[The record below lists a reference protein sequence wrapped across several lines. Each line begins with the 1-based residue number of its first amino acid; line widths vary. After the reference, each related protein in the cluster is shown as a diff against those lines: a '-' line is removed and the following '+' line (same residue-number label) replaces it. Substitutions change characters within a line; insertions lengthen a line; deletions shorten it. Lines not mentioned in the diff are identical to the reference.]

1 MSALPLALTM
11 GEPAGIAPEITAAA
25 WLALADC
32 GPLFVL
38 VGDAAL
44 VRERARALGRD
55 IAVSEIDDIAAAAT
69 TFRDSLPVLPCPLTP
84 LAPVPAPGRP
94 DPGQAGAVIR
104 SIERAVDLALAG
116 QVAGIVTNPIQKE
129 TLYAAGFRH
138 EGHTDFLADLAVK
151 AGHPA
156 EPVMML
162 SVGSLRSV
170 PVTVHIP
177 LKDVPGRLSQ
187 AAIERHARVLAHG
200 LARRFGIV
208 RPRLAVTGLNPHAG
222 EGGRIGRE
230 EVTIIRPAVEALKAE
245 GLDITGPL
253 PADTA
258 FQADSRNRYDA
269 IICMYHDQ
277 ALIPIKTIGFHEGV
291 NTTLGLPFIR
301 TSPDHG
307 TALALAGTGR
317 ANPQSLIA
325 ALRLADQMA
334 QAAP

>member
-11 GEPAGIAPEITAAA
+11 GEPAGIAPEVTAAA
-25 WLALADC
+25 WLALAVG
-32 GPLFVL
+32 GPVFAV

-44 VRERARALGRD
+44 LRERSQALGRD
-55 IAVSEIDDIAAAAT
+55 IPVTEIDSIAEAPT
-69 TFRDSLPVLPCPLTP
+69 TFRDSLPVLPCR
-84 LAPVPAPGRP
+84 LASPAPMPGRP
-94 DPGQAGAVIR
+94 DPRHAAAVIR

-129 TLYAAGFRH
+129 TLYAAGFPH
-138 EGHTDFLADLAVK
+138 EGHTDFLADLALR
-151 AGHPA
+151 AGHAA

-162 SVGSLRSV
+162 SVGTLRSV

-187 AAIERHARVLAHG
+187 AAIERQARVLAQA
-200 LARRFGIV
+200 LVQRFGIV
-208 RPRLAVTGLNPHAG
+208 KPRLAVTGLNPHAG
-222 EGGRIGRE
+222 EGGQIGRE
-230 EVTIIRPAVEALKAE
+230 EVTIIRPAVEALKAS

-258 FQADSRNRYDA
+258 FQADTRNRYDA

-317 ANPQSLIA
+317 ANPQSLIS

-334 QAAP
+334 AASR

>member
-32 GPLFVL
+32 GPRFVL
-38 VGDAAL
+38 IGDAAL
-44 VRERARALGRD
+44 VRERARALGSD
-55 IAVSEIDDIAAAAT
+55 IATTEIDDIAAAAA
-69 TFRDSLPVLPCPLTP
+69 TFRDSLPVLPSPLTT
-84 LAPVPAPGRP
+84 LAPLPAPGHP
-94 DPGQAGAVIR
+94 DPGLAGAVIH
-104 SIERAVDLALAG
+104 SIERAVELALAG

-187 AAIERHARVLAHG
+187 GAIERHARVLAHG
-200 LARRFGIV
+200 LAQRFGIA

-245 GLDITGPL
+245 GLDIAGPL

>member
-11 GEPAGIAPEITAAA
+11 GEPAGVAPEITAAA
-25 WLALADC
+25 WLALAAG
-32 GPLFVL
+32 GPVFL
-38 VGDAAL
+38 VIGDAAL
-44 VRERARALGRD
+44 VRERSQVLGGD
-55 IAVSEIDDIAAAAT
+55 IAVTEIDSIAAAAT
-69 TFRDSLPVLPCPLTP
+69 TFRDSLPVLPCPLASP
-84 LAPVPAPGRP
+84 APAPGRP
-94 DPGQAGAVIR
+94 DPRHAAAVLR

-116 QVAGIVTNPIQKE
+116 EVAGIVTNPIQKE

-138 EGHTDFLADLAVK
+138 EGHTDFLADLAVQ
-151 AGHPA
+151 AGHAA

-162 SVGSLRSV
+162 STGTLRSV

-187 AAIERHARVLAHG
+187 AAIERQARVLAQA
-200 LARRFGIV
+200 LVQRFGIIK
-208 RPRLAVTGLNPHAG
+208 PRLAVTGLNPHAG
-222 EGGRIGRE
+222 EGGRIGLE
-230 EVTIIRPAVEALKAE
+230 EVTIIRPAVEALRAS
-245 GLDITGPL
+245 GLDIVGPL

-317 ANPQSLIA
+317 ANPQSLIS

-334 QAAP
+334 AAR

>member
-11 GEPAGIAPEITAAA
+11 GEPAGIAPEITVAA
-25 WLALADC
+25 WLALAAT
-32 GPLFVL
+32 GPVFVL
-38 VGDAAL
+38 IGDAPL
-44 VRERARALGRD
+44 LRERARALGLD
-55 IAVSEIDDIAAAAT
+55 IAVTEIGDVAAAAAT
-69 TFRDSLPVLPCPLTP
+69 FRTSLPVLPCPLASP
-84 LAPVPAPGRP
+84 APAPGHP

-104 SIERAVDLALAG
+104 SITRAVDLVLAG
-116 QVAGIVTNPIQKE
+116 EVAAIVTNPIQKE

-177 LKDVPGRLSQ
+177 LKEVPGRLSR
-187 AAIERHARVLAHG
+187 AAIERQARVLARA
-200 LARRFGIV
+200 LAQRFGIAA
-208 RPRLAVTGLNPHAG
+208 PRLAVTGLNPHAG
-222 EGGRIGRE
+222 EGGQIGRE
-230 EVTIIRPAVEALKAE
+230 EVTIIGPAVAALKAE

-258 FQADSRNRYDA
+258 FQADTRNRFDA
-269 IICMYHDQ
+269 LICMYHDQ
-277 ALIPIKTIGFHEGV
+277 ALIPIKTVGFHEGV
-291 NTTLGLPFIR
+291 NTTLGLPVIR

-325 ALRLADQMA
+325 ALRLAAQMA
-334 QAAP
+334 AAAP

>member
-1 MSALPLALTM
+1 MPALPLALTM

-25 WLALADC
+25 WRVLAAT
-32 GPLFVL
+32 GPAFVL

-44 VRERARALGRD
+44 IRDRARALGHD
-55 IAVSEIDDIAAAAT
+55 IAVAEIATIAEAAT
-69 TFRDSLPVLPCPLTP
+69 AFRHALPVLPCPLATS
-84 LAPVPAPGRP
+84 APPPGHP
-94 DPGQAGAVIR
+94 DPGHAAAVIR
-104 SIERAVDLALAG
+104 SIDEAVKLALAG
-116 QVAGIVTNPIQKE
+116 AVAGIVTNPIQKE

-138 EGHTDFLADLAVK
+138 EGHTDYLADLAAR

-162 SVGSLRSV
+162 SVGALRSV

-177 LKDVPGRLSQ
+177 LKDVPARLSQ
-187 AAIERHARVLAHG
+187 AAIERQARVLAAA
-200 LARRFGIV
+200 LKQRFGIA

-222 EGGRIGRE
+222 EGGQIGEE
-230 EVTIIRPAVEALKAE
+230 EVTIIRPAIRALAE
-245 GLDITGPL
+245 SGLDVAGPF

-258 FQADSRNRYDA
+258 FQADTRDRFDA
-269 IICMYHDQ
+269 IVCMYHDQ
-277 ALIPIKTIGFHEGV
+277 ALIPIKTLGFHEGV

-325 ALRLADQMA
+325 ALRLAEQMG
-334 QAAP
+334 APPDE